1 MDLLSFLYEARQA
14 KMPAEVQVNFAD
26 VDFFNCPCR
35 RSPADQGV
43 VVCSSERDSVIRMS
57 RSDD

>member
-26 VDFFNCPCR
+26 VVFFK
-35 RSPADQGV
+35 
-43 VVCSSERDSVIRMS
+43 
-57 RSDD
+57 

>member
-26 VDFFNCPCR
+26 VVFLIVVATREEIAIRIVKLQSHKR
-35 RSPADQGV
+35 RKQV
-43 VVCSSERDSVIRMS
+43 RLI
-57 RSDD
+57 